1 VYPLYRKNRLRK
13 NEEFQVVFKQGT
25 SVANRQ
31 FVIYTL
37 EKEGQDV
44 FRVGVS
50 VSKKMGKAVTRN
62 RLRRTIKEAVRLRA
76 DEIKP
81 NVDFI
86 IICRLP
92 AVDLEFHQFKDS
104 LYHCMRKARLFKGEK
119 KGKDISS

>member
-1 VYPLYRKNRLRK
+1 LYRKNRLQK

-31 FVIYTL
+31 FVIYSL
-37 EKEGQDV
+37 KKKEQDA

-50 VSKKMGKAVTRN
+50 VSKKMGNAVTRN

-81 NVDFI
+81 GLDFI

-92 AVDLEFHQFKDS
+92 AVDLDFHQLKES
-104 LYHCMRKARLFKGEK
+104 LYHCMKKAQLFKGMK
-119 KGKDISS
+119 KGENTSL